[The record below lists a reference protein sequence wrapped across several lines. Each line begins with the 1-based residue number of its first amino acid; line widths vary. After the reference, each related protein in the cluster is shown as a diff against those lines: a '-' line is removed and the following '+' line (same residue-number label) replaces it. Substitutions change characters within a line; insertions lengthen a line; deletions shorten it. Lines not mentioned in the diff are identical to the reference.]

1 MSVTGLHLLDAA
13 LAVASDGSLLSS
25 SSSVVHADPARAA
38 MMGRPAGDI
47 ARLAPRQVSSDHWAT
62 IAREGGKASAA
73 AVAVARAELSTRIDD
88 TQRDSPLQ
96 CAVSAAFSAESLGV
110 ILALARREGLR
121 IGGFHDAAALAVAS
135 VGLTGTTLVLE
146 FGLAHVVA
154 TRVEH
159 VDDQLRPRAAVVR
172 RGAGLLALRQSWLRM
187 VSEAMVL
194 RTRFDPLHEAAS
206 EQRLHDLLDDAAARA
221 ATTGSTDLELP
232 TGRDPVRISLSRDQ
246 FTEAADDLYRE
257 VLAALHELRPA
268 GSRVNILIDDTAVR
282 LPGLLGRLAELR
294 GCRFYSCSASLTARA
309 ASLAGSQV
317 DDDGAVTLQ
326 RGYPAGVPLEAASEL
341 DLSALANFVDTAPTH
356 ALWEGRAFVLPQS
369 GALEIGRDPASGGLR
384 LGEGYAG
391 VSRLHCSL
399 RAEGGTVTLI
409 PHSAQD
415 TWLNDER
422 VRGRVRVQSGDRLRL
437 GTPGVSIELI
447 AVGGAGHG
455 TPQR

>member
-13 LAVASDGSLLSS
+13 LAVASDGSLSS
-25 SSSVVHADPARAA
+25 SSPSVVHADPARAA

-47 ARLAPRQVSSDHWAT
+47 ARLAPRQVSADHWAT
-62 IAREGGKASAA
+62 IAREAGNASALA
-73 AVAVARAELSTRIDD
+73 AVVARAELRMRLDD
-88 TQRDSPLQ
+88 VQRETPVQ

-110 ILALARREGLR
+110 VLALARREGIR

-135 VGLTGTTLVLE
+135 VGLTGVTLVLE
-146 FGLAHVVA
+146 FGLAHVAA
-154 TRVEH
+154 TRVEQ
-159 VDDQLRPRAAVVR
+159 VDDQLRRRAAVVR
-172 RGAGLLALRQSWLRM
+172 RGIGLLALRQAWLRM

-221 ATTGSTDLELP
+221 AISGSTDLELP
-232 TGRDPVRISLSRDQ
+232 TGRDPVRVGLSRDQ
-246 FTEAADDLYRE
+246 FTEAADDIYRE

-268 GSRVNILIDDTAVR
+268 GSRVNILIDETATR
-282 LPGLLGRLAELR
+282 LPGLLGRLAALR
-294 GCRFYSCSASLTARA
+294 GCRFYSFGSSLIARA
-309 ASLAGSQV
+309 ASLADARV

-326 RGYPAGVPLEAASEL
+326 RGYPVGAALESASEL
-341 DLSALANFVDTAPTH
+341 DLSNLANFVDTAPTH
-356 ALWEGRAFVLPQS
+356 AWWEGRAFVLPQS
-369 GALEIGRDPASGGLR
+369 GVLEIGREPALGGIR
-384 LGEGYAG
+384 LGEGLAG

-399 RAEGGTVTLI
+399 CAEGGAVTLI
-409 PHSAQD
+409 PHSAQE

-422 VRGRVRVQSGDRLRL
+422 VRGRVRIQSGDRLRL

-455 TPQR
+455 APQR